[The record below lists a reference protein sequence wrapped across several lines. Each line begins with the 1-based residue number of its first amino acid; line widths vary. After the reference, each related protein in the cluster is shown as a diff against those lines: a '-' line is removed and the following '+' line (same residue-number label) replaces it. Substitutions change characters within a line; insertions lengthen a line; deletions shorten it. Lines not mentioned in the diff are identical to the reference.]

1 MRLPAFVYLSV
12 CIARLLKYACMDLD
26 EMLRVNRCRDM
37 DELIN
42 FSARYRLQSGCRNR
56 IAVSNIVCAA
66 MRNFITSGKSNVQL
80 LGARSCSEPWF
91 LKMVLFTAS
100 LWNTSVGG
108 KCALPSAVLFL
119 KQFRLGA
126 STVSCSKLF
135 HLLMTRFEKKYF
147 IRVKSYKFPYYG
159 HVINPYHNIIIIKR
173 E

>member
-1 MRLPAFVYLSV
+1 MFLSVFLCLSV
-12 CIARLLKYACMDLD
+12 CLSVCEQHYSKMPAWIWMPEPDCF
-26 EMLRVNRCRDM
+26 LRYHICCNA
-37 DELIN
+37 EFYYIGKI
-42 FSARYRLQSGCRNR
+42 QR
-56 IAVSNIVCAA
+56 IAIGC
-66 MRNFITSGKSNVQL
+66 T
-80 LGARSCSEPWF
+80 RSCSEPWF

-147 IRVKSYKFPYYG
+147 IRVKSYKFRYHG
-159 HVINPYHNIIIIKR
+159 HVINPYHNIITIKR